1 MDNTKKAVIY
11 DNEVPLSA
19 ASGLSLASLMDRA
32 RLTLLY
38 LRAAIL
44 IPIGIVRSLL
54 AALLYVL
61 SLYRTIFYVALIT
74 LLWYLLV
81 IYWPYFMLV
90 IINVLIP
97 ITNVLILLF
106 NLGSAVL
113 LIILRIVIMI
123 WNIFVPFIGIFIMVV
138 VNLFFTIIG
147 DIFDAIGSIN
157 FEPIVGPFIQ
167 IISVLVDVIMTAV
180 KILLPI
186 VMWIINSLFKLL
198 EPILDVVSWYFG
210 GIASIFGMSA
220 SSTGRSLL
228 SLKMTPDVFD
238 LNDEAYERYLD
249 SVKAPPPRGTGYVDD
264 DYMMSLYKK
273 HYTIDESLVPSS
285 RSFDAFASS
294 GSGRKILETYEKEQE
309 VKFNG
314 KKLKFKDGTGTNAGA
329 TEKDDAS
336 NGGDPHRP

>member
-90 IINVLIP
+90 I
-97 ITNVLILLF
+97 TNVLILLF

-138 VNLFFTIIG
+138 VNLFFTII
-147 DIFDAIGSIN
+147 
-157 FEPIVGPFIQ
+157 
-167 IISVLVDVIMTAV
+167 
-180 KILLPI
+180 
-186 VMWIINSLFKLL
+186 
-198 EPILDVVSWYFG
+198 
-210 GIASIFGMSA
+210 
-220 SSTGRSLL
+220 
-228 SLKMTPDVFD
+228 
-238 LNDEAYERYLD
+238 
-249 SVKAPPPRGTGYVDD
+249 
-264 DYMMSLYKK
+264 
-273 HYTIDESLVPSS
+273 
-285 RSFDAFASS
+285 
-294 GSGRKILETYEKEQE
+294 
-309 VKFNG
+309 
-314 KKLKFKDGTGTNAGA
+314 
-329 TEKDDAS
+329 
-336 NGGDPHRP
+336 